1 MDLDRQ
7 GPSDA
12 VYLDLYMPKPM
23 AQQQS
28 CCPAQSPV
36 VSRGGKRLSLQ
47 VSSELHRQLK
57 ILAMEDEETMN
68 SLIVGVLRRY
78 IRERSLGKRV

>member
-7 GPSDA
+7 GPSDDL
-12 VYLDLYMPKPM
+12 YLDLYMPKPM
-23 AQQQS
+23 AEQQTR
-28 CCPAQSPV
+28 CAAQPHV
-36 VSRGGKRLSLQ
+36 VSRSGKRLSLQ

-78 IRERSLGKRV
+78 IKERSLRKFV

>member
-1 MDLDRQ
+1 MDLDCQ
-7 GPSDA
+7 GPSEA
-12 VYLDLYMPKPM
+12 AYLDLYMPKPVPE
-23 AQQQS
+23 S
-28 CCPAQSPV
+28 RPGPVRPAALH
-36 VSRGGKRLSLQ
+36 RAGKRLSLQ

-78 IRERSLGKRV
+78 VKERSRG